1 MEDPVPDLY
10 PAYIALVD
18 SLANEESKGDV
29 PYNRLSPS
37 EFRILTTRRQLDEFR
52 KLGTD
57 AHTDTELINK
67 LLQLDAAPEH
77 DSSYQLPNWTN
88 LPLMDILRHIAYL
101 NRHIKSHI
109 NKRGTLLQSARHQA
123 HNPTNGN
130 IDFHATLNTVSEIT
144 KSLDND
150 RRLLQQLEKQKA
162 KLLRRIRKQPAPT
175 ILLSDDLL

>member
-1 MEDPVPDLY
+1 MAKEDPIPDLY

-77 DSSYQLPNWTN
+77 ESSYQLPNWTN
-88 LPLMDILRHIAYL
+88 LPLMDILRHNAVLTRSKTPKPY
-101 NRHIKSHI
+101 HH
-109 NKRGTLLQSARHQA
+109 
-123 HNPTNGN
+123 
-130 IDFHATLNTVSEIT
+130 
-144 KSLDND
+144 
-150 RRLLQQLEKQKA
+150 
-162 KLLRRIRKQPAPT
+162 
-175 ILLSDDLL
+175 